1 MRRIS
6 LMLAAAAIASAVG
19 AGALAQTKVRTQ
31 IVRPPGVPATTDKD
45 ANSDDAAV
53 TGAIAAR
60 KAQAAPAQV
69 TTPPEVI
76 TDLAQLPPA
85 VARTRERILAA
96 AQSGRLDALLR
107 VMQST
112 ETLPIFTLNDD
123 KDPIAY
129 WRRNYPD
136 SAGVEILAILS
147 EILETG
153 FVRVDAGTPEEM
165 YVWPYFA
172 RMPIKALTPAQK
184 VELFKIVTG
193 ADYKDML
200 EAGAYNFFRLGIGQD
215 GAWHFF
221 VTGE

>member
-1 MRRIS
+1 MVFEALPSCSDVAPR
-6 LMLAAAAIASAVG
+6 LAW
-19 AGALAQTKVRTQ
+19 
-31 IVRPPGVPATTDKD
+31 
-45 ANSDDAAV
+45 
-53 TGAIAAR
+53 
-60 KAQAAPAQV
+60 
-69 TTPPEVI
+69 
-76 TDLAQLPPA
+76 
-85 VARTRERILAA
+85 
-96 AQSGRLDALLR
+96 
-107 VMQST
+107 ST

-172 RMPIKALTPAQK
+172 RMPIKALTPTQK

-221 VTGE
+221 LTGE